1 MLTAHFKKWLNNDMT
16 TIWTSPTII
25 DQYAESGAE
34 LVHIPWNNSQFDAV
48 ISPDSTSLGTQG
60 VLTHISKSPRV
71 DETNKTYFLSANGYN
86 FNDLPNIVSGI
97 TLRLTTNRYGRI
109 SDDTIQIIVNGEP
122 AGENLASKSVDPIKI
137 YGGVNDLWG
146 IDNLSVSDLQNSN
159 FGVLIRF
166 KSHPHYPHKDGANI
180 YAIELQIH

>member
-1 MLTAHFKKWLNNDMT
+1 MT

-25 DQYAESGAE
+25 NQYAESGAE
-34 LVHIPWNNSQFDAV
+34 LVHIPWDNNAFDAV
-48 ISPDSTSLGTQG
+48 VSPDNTSLSTQG

-71 DETNKTYFLSANGYN
+71 DETNKTYFLSTKGYN
-86 FNDLPNIVSGI
+86 FNDLPDTISGI
-97 TLRLTTNRYGRI
+97 TLRLTTNRRGRV
-109 SDDTIQIIVNGEP
+109 SDDTVQLIVNGEP
-122 AGENLASKSVDPIKI
+122 AGENYASTSVDPIKI

-146 IDNLSVSDLQNSN
+146 IDNLLVSDLENSN

-166 KSHPHYPHKDGANI
+166 KSHPRYPHRDGANI